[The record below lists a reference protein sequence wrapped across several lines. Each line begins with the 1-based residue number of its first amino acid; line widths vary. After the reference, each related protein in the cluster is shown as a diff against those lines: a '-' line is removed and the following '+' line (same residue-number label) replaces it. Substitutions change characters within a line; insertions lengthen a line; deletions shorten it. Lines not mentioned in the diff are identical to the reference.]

1 MTKYLTD
8 EAMCAA
14 FKSLRDE
21 IFGLLGGQIPLNTT
35 ELVEEP
41 EVNPTANSLNNDANT

>member
-21 IFGLLGGQIPLNTT
+21 IFGLLGGQIPSNTT
-35 ELVEEP
+35 ESVEEP
-41 EVNPTANSLNNDANT
+41 EVNPSVASLNNDANT